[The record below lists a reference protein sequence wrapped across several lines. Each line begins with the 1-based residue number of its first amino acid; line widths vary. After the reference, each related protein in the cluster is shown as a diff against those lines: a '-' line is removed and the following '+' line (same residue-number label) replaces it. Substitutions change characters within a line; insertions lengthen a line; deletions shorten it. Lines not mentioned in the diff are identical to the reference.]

1 MPSLRLADIELP
13 SMERAGRQADQ
24 AIDRLLGRSR
34 PSAWPWLAAAIGVA
48 AIVGTVAAVLTWGRR
63 PSWSPR
69 GGSGLPGATDQTD
82 AGIDVVHQERNLFPT
97 FTIAENIMVEHYTD
111 RMMRRVKEREIN
123 KSAEKYIDMVGLK
136 IAPAK
141 SVETLSAGQQQLIEI
156 AKALSS
162 EAKIILLDEPT
173 SSISVN
179 EAEMLLGKKLTN
191 LANLYKQDL

>member
-1 MPSLRLADIELP
+1 MPAIVLPDINRSTLEDLKERMPSLRLADIELP

-82 AGIDVVHQERNLFPT
+82 AGIDVTTAYGETAITGTPDTGFGT
-97 FTIAENIMVEHYTD
+97 TD
-111 RMMRRVKEREIN
+111 FVVD
-123 KSAEKYIDMVGLK
+123 SG
-136 IAPAK
+136 
-141 SVETLSAGQQQLIEI
+141 
-156 AKALSS
+156 
-162 EAKIILLDEPT
+162 T
-173 SSISVN
+173 SSF
-179 EAEMLLGKKLTN
+179 E
-191 LANLYKQDL
+191 